1 VPDPVAFGETVQ
13 DTDADLLWIAGL
25 AESYAPSAW
34 QAGARAFTSGLVNVS
49 PEISFELLDA
59 LRHDDTGRAAAV
71 WRRIRGFEHL
81 RARDRS
87 ADNVSVVKEAMHQLG
102 LCDRSVRPPSTELP
116 EPDRA
121 EIARILD
128 DWKVRP

>member
-1 VPDPVAFGETVQ
+1 VA
-13 DTDADLLWIAGL
+13 
-25 AESYAPSAW
+25 
-34 QAGARAFTSGLVNVS
+34 

-59 LRHDDTGRAAAV
+59 LRRDDTERAAGV

-87 ADNVSVVKEAMHQLG
+87 ADNVSVVKEAMHRLG

-116 EPDRA
+116 EPGRA